1 MKLDLLTILLPKS
14 LDMGSIGSGKSH
26 DSITPQEVS
35 TILSYAKLV
44 KAELNIL
51 MGKYLEDESATH
63 ELIKYAESFLQNE
76 DELPDYFIKKIA
88 QTAII
93 ELFTDTTCFF
103 CNGTGSLVFEDS
115 ADKCPHCH
123 DGIFV
128 WSDFSR
134 SAIMGLKKGVYVKI
148 KKDYKELIAHL
159 IDVEQ
164 SALEKLGDS

>member
-35 TILSYAKLV
+35 TILSYANLDKV
-44 KAELNIL
+44 ELNLL
-51 MGKYLEDESATH
+51 MSKYLEDEVARYD
-63 ELIKYAESFLQNE
+63 LIKYAESFVKTQDRE
-76 DELPDYFIKKIA
+76 VAGKIA
-88 QTAII
+88 YTGVI

-103 CNGTGSLVFEDS
+103 CNGTGQMVFQDS
-115 ADKCPHCH
+115 VDKCLHCH

-134 SAIMGLKKGVYVKI
+134 SAIMGLKKGVYMKI
-148 KKDYKELIAHL
+148 KKDYKELIKHL
-159 IDVEQ
+159 IEVEQ

>member
-35 TILSYAKLV
+35 TILSYANLV

-63 ELIKYAESFLQNE
+63 DLIKYAESYIEME
-76 DELPDYFIKKIA
+76 DKKLVKKIA
-88 QTAII
+88 HTAVI

-103 CNGTGSLVFEDS
+103 CNGTGQVVFQDS
-115 ADKCPHCH
+115 VDKCLHCH
-123 DGIFV
+123 NGVFV
-128 WSDFSR
+128 WSDTSR
-134 SAIMGLKKGVYVKI
+134 SEIMGLKKGVYMKI
-148 KKDYKELIAHL
+148 NKDYRELITHL

-164 SALEKLGDS
+164 SALAKLGDL

>member
-35 TILSYAKLV
+35 TILSYANLV

-51 MGKYLEDESATH
+51 MGKYLEDELATH
-63 ELIKYAESFLQNE
+63 ELIKYAESYIEME
-76 DELPDYFIKKIA
+76 DKKLVKKIA
-88 QTAII
+88 HTAVI

-103 CNGTGSLVFEDS
+103 CNGTGQVVFQDS
-115 ADKCPHCH
+115 VDKCLHCH
-123 DGIFV
+123 NGIFV

-134 SAIMGLKKGVYVKI
+134 SASMGLKKGVYMKI

-159 IDVEQ
+159 IEVEQ

>member
-35 TILSYAKLV
+35 TILSYANLV

-63 ELIKYAESFLQNE
+63 DLIKYAESYIEME
-76 DELPDYFIKKIA
+76 DKKLAKKISH
-88 QTAII
+88 TAVI

-103 CNGTGSLVFEDS
+103 CNGTGQVVFQDS
-115 ADKCPHCH
+115 VDKCLHCH
-123 DGIFV
+123 NGVFV
-128 WSDFSR
+128 WSDTSR
-134 SAIMGLKKGVYVKI
+134 SEIMGLKKGVYMKI
-148 KKDYKELIAHL
+148 NKDYRELITHL

-164 SALEKLGDS
+164 SALAKLGDS

>member
-1 MKLDLLTILLPKS
+1 MILDLLTILLPKS
-14 LDMGSIGSGKSH
+14 LDMGSIGNGKSH

-35 TILSYAKLV
+35 TILSYANLV
-44 KAELNIL
+44 KTELNIL

-63 ELIKYAESFLQNE
+63 DLIKYAESCIEME
-76 DELPDYFIKKIA
+76 DKKLAKKISH
-88 QTAII
+88 TAVI

-103 CNGTGSLVFEDS
+103 CNGTGQLVFQDS
-115 ADKCPHCH
+115 VDKCLHCH

-134 SAIMGLKKGVYVKI
+134 SAIMGLKKGVYMKI

-159 IDVEQ
+159 IEVEQ

>member
-35 TILSYAKLV
+35 TILSYANLV

-63 ELIKYAESFLQNE
+63 DLIKYVESCIEME
-76 DELPDYFIKKIA
+76 DKKLVKKIA
-88 QTAII
+88 HTAVI

-103 CNGTGSLVFEDS
+103 CNGTGQLVFQDS
-115 ADKCPHCH
+115 VDKCLHCH
-123 DGIFV
+123 NGIFV

-134 SAIMGLKKGVYVKI
+134 SAIMGLKKGVYMKI
-148 KKDYKELIAHL
+148 KKDYKELIKHL
-159 IDVEQ
+159 IDIEQ

>member
-35 TILSYAKLV
+35 TILSYADLV
-44 KAELNIL
+44 KTELNIL

-63 ELIKYAESFLQNE
+63 ELIKYAESYIQIE
-76 DELPDYFIKKIA
+76 DKNLVKKIA
-88 QTAII
+88 QTGII

-115 ADKCPHCH
+115 VDKCPHCH
-123 DGIFV
+123 NGIFV

-134 SAIMGLKKGVYVKI
+134 SAIMGLKKGVYMKI
-148 KKDYKELIAHL
+148 KKDYKQLIDHL

>member
-35 TILSYAKLV
+35 TILSYANLV

-51 MGKYLEDESATH
+51 MGKYLEDELATH
-63 ELIKYAESFLQNE
+63 DLIKYAESYIEME
-76 DELPDYFIKKIA
+76 DKKLVKKIA
-88 QTAII
+88 HTAVI

-103 CNGTGSLVFEDS
+103 CNGTGQLVFQDS
-115 ADKCPHCH
+115 VDKCLHCH
-123 DGIFV
+123 NGIFV

-134 SAIMGLKKGVYVKI
+134 SAIMELKKGVYMKI
-148 KKDYKELIAHL
+148 KKDYKELIKHL
-159 IDVEQ
+159 IDIEQ

>member
-35 TILSYAKLV
+35 TILSYANLV

-63 ELIKYAESFLQNE
+63 DLIKYVESYIEME
-76 DELPDYFIKKIA
+76 DKKLAKKISH
-88 QTAII
+88 TAVI

-103 CNGTGSLVFEDS
+103 CNGTGQLVFQDS
-115 ADKCPHCH
+115 VDKCPHCH
-123 DGIFV
+123 NGIFV
-128 WSDFSR
+128 WSDTSR
-134 SAIMGLKKGVYVKI
+134 SAIMGLKKGVYIKI
-148 KKDYKELIAHL
+148 KKDYRELINHL
-159 IDVEQ
+159 IDVEH
-164 SALEKLGDS
+164 SALEKLGNS

>member
-35 TILSYAKLV
+35 TILSYANLV

-51 MGKYLEDESATH
+51 MGKYLEDELATH
-63 ELIKYAESFLQNE
+63 DLIKYAESCIEMKDKKLV
-76 DELPDYFIKKIA
+76 KKIA
-88 QTAII
+88 HTAVI

-103 CNGTGSLVFEDS
+103 CNGTGQVVFQDS
-115 ADKCPHCH
+115 VDKCLHCH
-123 DGIFV
+123 NGIFV

-134 SAIMGLKKGVYVKI
+134 SAIMGLKKGVYMKI

-159 IDVEQ
+159 IEVEQ
-164 SALEKLGDS
+164 SALEKLGNS

>member
-35 TILSYAKLV
+35 TILSYANLV

-51 MGKYLEDESATH
+51 MGKYLEDELATH
-63 ELIKYAESFLQNE
+63 DLIKYAESCIEME
-76 DELPDYFIKKIA
+76 DKKLVKKIA
-88 QTAII
+88 HTAVI

-103 CNGTGSLVFEDS
+103 CNGTGQVVFQDS
-115 ADKCPHCH
+115 VDKCLHCH
-123 DGIFV
+123 NGIFV

-134 SAIMGLKKGVYVKI
+134 SAIMGLKKGVYMKI
-148 KKDYKELIAHL
+148 KKDYKELIKHL
-159 IDVEQ
+159 IEVEQ

>member
-35 TILSYAKLV
+35 TILSYANLV

-63 ELIKYAESFLQNE
+63 DLIKYAESYIEME
-76 DELPDYFIKKIA
+76 DKKLVKKIA
-88 QTAII
+88 HTAVI

-103 CNGTGSLVFEDS
+103 CNGTGQVVFQDS
-115 ADKCPHCH
+115 VDKCLHCH

-134 SAIMGLKKGVYVKI
+134 SAIMGLKKGVYMKI
-148 KKDYKELIAHL
+148 KKDYKELIKHL
-159 IDVEQ
+159 IDIEQ

>member
-35 TILSYAKLV
+35 TILSYANLV

-63 ELIKYAESFLQNE
+63 DLIKYAESYIEME
-76 DELPDYFIKKIA
+76 DKKLVKKIA
-88 QTAII
+88 HTAVI

-103 CNGTGSLVFEDS
+103 CNGTGQVVFQDS
-115 ADKCPHCH
+115 VDKCLHCH

-134 SAIMGLKKGVYVKI
+134 SAIMGLKKGVYMKI
-148 KKDYKELIAHL
+148 KKDYKELIKHL
-159 IDVEQ
+159 INVEQ
-164 SALEKLGDS
+164 TALEKLGDS

>member
-35 TILSYAKLV
+35 TILSYANLDKV
-44 KAELNIL
+44 ELNLL
-51 MGKYLEDESATH
+51 MSKYLEDKVARYDF
-63 ELIKYAESFLQNE
+63 IKYAESCIEME
-76 DELPDYFIKKIA
+76 DKKLVKKIA
-88 QTAII
+88 HTAVI

-103 CNGTGSLVFEDS
+103 CNGTGQLVFQDS
-115 ADKCPHCH
+115 VDKCLHCH

-134 SAIMGLKKGVYVKI
+134 SAIMGLKKGVYMKI
-148 KKDYKELIAHL
+148 KKDYKELIKHL
-159 IDVEQ
+159 IEVEQ

>member
-35 TILSYAKLV
+35 TILSYANLV

-51 MGKYLEDESATH
+51 MGKYLEDELATH
-63 ELIKYAESFLQNE
+63 DLIKYAESCIEME
-76 DELPDYFIKKIA
+76 DKKLVKKIA
-88 QTAII
+88 HTAVI

-103 CNGTGSLVFEDS
+103 CNGTGQVVFQDS
-115 ADKCPHCH
+115 VDKCLHCH
-123 DGIFV
+123 NGIFV

-134 SAIMGLKKGVYVKI
+134 SAIMGLKKGVYMKI
-148 KKDYKELIAHL
+148 KKDYKELMNHL

-164 SALEKLGDS
+164 SALEKLGDT

>member
-35 TILSYAKLV
+35 TILSYANLV

-51 MGKYLEDESATH
+51 MGKYLEDELATH
-63 ELIKYAESFLQNE
+63 DLIKYAESYIEME
-76 DELPDYFIKKIA
+76 DKKLVKKIA
-88 QTAII
+88 HTAVI

-103 CNGTGSLVFEDS
+103 CNGTGQVVFQDS
-115 ADKCPHCH
+115 VDKCLHCH
-123 DGIFV
+123 NGIFV

-134 SAIMGLKKGVYVKI
+134 SAIMGLKKGVYMKI

-159 IDVEQ
+159 IEVEQ

>member
-35 TILSYAKLV
+35 TILSYANLV

-115 ADKCPHCH
+115 VDKCPHCH

-148 KKDYKELIAHL
+148 KKDYKELVAHL

>member
-35 TILSYAKLV
+35 TILSYANLV

-63 ELIKYAESFLQNE
+63 DLIKYVESYIEME
-76 DELPDYFIKKIA
+76 DKKLAKKISH
-88 QTAII
+88 TAVI

-103 CNGTGSLVFEDS
+103 CNGTGQVVFQDS
-115 ADKCPHCH
+115 VDKCLHCH
-123 DGIFV
+123 NGVFV
-128 WSDFSR
+128 WSDTSR
-134 SAIMGLKKGVYVKI
+134 SEIMGLKKGVYMKI
-148 KKDYKELIAHL
+148 NKDYRELITHL

-164 SALEKLGDS
+164 AALAKLGDL

>member
-35 TILSYAKLV
+35 TILSYANLV

-51 MGKYLEDESATH
+51 MGKYLEDESATR
-63 ELIKYAESFLQNE
+63 ELIKYVESCIEIE
-76 DELPDYFIKKIA
+76 DKKLVKKIS
-88 QTAII
+88 QTVVI

-103 CNGTGSLVFEDS
+103 CNGTGQLVFQDS
-115 ADKCPHCH
+115 VDKCLHCH

-128 WSDFSR
+128 WSDTSR
-134 SAIMGLKKGVYVKI
+134 SAIMGLKKGVYMKI
-148 KKDYKELIAHL
+148 KKDYRELITHL

-164 SALEKLGDS
+164 SALAKLGDS

>member
-35 TILSYAKLV
+35 TILSYANLV

-51 MGKYLEDESATH
+51 MGKYLEDELATH
-63 ELIKYAESFLQNE
+63 DLIKYAESYIEME
-76 DELPDYFIKKIA
+76 DKKLVKKIA
-88 QTAII
+88 HTAVI

-103 CNGTGSLVFEDS
+103 CNGTGQVVFQDS
-115 ADKCPHCH
+115 VDKCLHCH
-123 DGIFV
+123 NGIFV

-134 SAIMGLKKGVYVKI
+134 SAIMGLKKGVYMKI
-148 KKDYKELIAHL
+148 KKDYKELIKHL
-159 IDVEQ
+159 IDIEQ